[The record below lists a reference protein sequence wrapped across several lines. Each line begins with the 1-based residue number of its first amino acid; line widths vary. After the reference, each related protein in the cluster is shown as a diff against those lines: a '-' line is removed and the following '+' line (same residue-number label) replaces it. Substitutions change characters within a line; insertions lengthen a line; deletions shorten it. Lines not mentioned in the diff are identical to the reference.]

1 MIQKRLDLAG
11 KQQRAVG
18 AAAVVERLYAEH
30 IPGAEKHLRPAVPQR
45 KGEHSPQPGEQL
57 AAPLLPPVQQ
67 HLGVG
72 AGGKGVAQGCQLGGQ
87 FAIVVDFAV
96 EHDDEIFILAVQRL
110 CAALCV
116 TAVAAGPSL
125 WQYMQARQ
133 GPFAGLAQTVE
144 GAVCTSGG
152 IEIRVL
158 SALADDVRGEVY
170 FTVRDVEGDRLDSQ
184 LTLRCGADS
193 DLAGRLVEYDPESR
207 TALFAA
213 GMSYYRPQTEGSV
226 GLSTTGG
233 TVLDTLHLAVERLT
247 TRQGELDAGASC
259 AGVTAALLDSLP
271 LGEGDRV
278 VMGVEESGYPASIL
292 PGERVVLAP
301 GQTPMPLEGTGDV
314 TISSMGFA
322 SDGRFHVRVAYAP
335 GIGHGD
341 LDMGYFLARVYPRDE
356 RRTAEEK
363 YWRAT
368 VITQVEGGLD
378 VLFPLIKAGEEAEL
392 GEVYFYGGYER
403 PGVDIAGPWS
413 IDFPLEHYPSAVLEW
428 TGTLAGRRVDH
439 VTVSPLTVTMD
450 SDDTGGFSTA
460 ELTVVLKDGTEV
472 PAACGP
478 GRYAN
483 VGEGAGV
490 EVWDAYNTWELERPV
505 EVAEIDHLLLLG
517 EHIPVS

>member
-1 MIQKRLDLAG
+1 MIP
-11 KQQRAVG
+11 
-18 AAAVVERLYAEH
+18 E
-30 IPGAEKHLRPAVPQR
+30 
-45 KGEHSPQPGEQL
+45 QP
-57 AAPLLPPVQQ
+57 P
-67 HLGVG
+67 
-72 AGGKGVAQGCQLGGQ
+72 
-87 FAIVVDFAV
+87 
-96 EHDDEIFILAVQRL
+96 
-110 CAALCV
+110 
-116 TAVAAGPSL
+116 
-125 WQYMQARQ
+125 
-133 GPFAGLAQTVE
+133 
-144 GAVCTSGG
+144 
-152 IEIRVL
+152 
-158 SALADDVRGEVY
+158 
-170 FTVRDVEGDRLDSQ
+170 VRDVEGDRLDSQ

-213 GMSYYRPQTEGSV
+213 GMSYYRPQTEGAV
-226 GLSTTGG
+226 GLGTTGG
-233 TVLDTLHLAVERLT
+233 AVPDTLHLAVERLT

-292 PGERVVLAP
+292 PDERVVLAP
-301 GQTPMPLEGTGDV
+301 GQTPMPLEGTGNV

-378 VLFPLIKAGEEAEL
+378 VLFPLIKAGEGAEL

-413 IDFPLEHYPSAVLEW
+413 IDFPLEHYPSTVLEW

-483 VGEGAGV
+483 LGEGAGV

-505 EVAEIDHLLLLG
+505 EVEEIDHLLLLG
-517 EHIPVS
+517 EHIPV

>member
-1 MIQKRLDLAG
+1 MTELRKALERPVADLVFDENRKNAVREKAFTAKRGGSAL
-11 KQQRAVG
+11 RRG
-18 AAAVVERLYAEH
+18 AA
-30 IPGAEKHLRPAVPQR
+30 
-45 KGEHSPQPGEQL
+45 
-57 AAPLLPPVQQ
+57 
-67 HLGVG
+67 
-72 AGGKGVAQGCQLGGQ
+72 VALVCT
-87 FAIVVDFAV
+87 V
-96 EHDDEIFILAVQRL
+96 
-110 CAALCV
+110 LCV

-152 IEIRVL
+152 IEIQVL

-184 LTLRCGADS
+184 LTLHCGADS
-193 DLAGRLVEYDPESR
+193 DLAGRLVEYDSESR

-213 GMSYYRPQTEGSV
+213 GLSYYRPQTEGAV
-226 GLSTTGG
+226 GLGTTGG
-233 TVLDTLHLAVERLT
+233 AVPDTLHLAVERLT

-378 VLFPLIKAGEEAEL
+378 VLFPLIKAGEGAEL
-392 GEVYFYGGYER
+392 GEVYFYGGYVEHR
-403 PGVDIAGPWS
+403 LPAGAL
-413 IDFPLEHYPSAVLEW
+413 PL
-428 TGTLAGRRVDH
+428 D
-439 VTVSPLTVTMD
+439 
-450 SDDTGGFSTA
+450 
-460 ELTVVLKDGTEV
+460 
-472 PAACGP
+472 
-478 GRYAN
+478 
-483 VGEGAGV
+483 GAGV
-490 EVWDAYNTWELERPV
+490 DGHPGGAAGGSRHRLPPYRYYGQRRHRRLQHGGAHGGSKGWNRGARSLRPGPLRQFGRGRRRGGV
-505 EVAEIDHLLLLG
+505 GRLQHLGAGAPGGGGGDRPFAPSGGAHSGVVAAEIYQNG
-517 EHIPVS
+517 YPTGSFAGGISVCF

>member
-1 MIQKRLDLAG
+1 MTELRKALERPVAGLVFDENRKNAVREKAFTAKRGGSAL
-11 KQQRAVG
+11 RRG
-18 AAAVVERLYAEH
+18 AA
-30 IPGAEKHLRPAVPQR
+30 
-45 KGEHSPQPGEQL
+45 
-57 AAPLLPPVQQ
+57 
-67 HLGVG
+67 
-72 AGGKGVAQGCQLGGQ
+72 VALVCT
-87 FAIVVDFAV
+87 
-96 EHDDEIFILAVQRL
+96 
-110 CAALCV
+110 ALCV

-152 IEIRVL
+152 IEIQVL

-213 GMSYYRPQTEGSV
+213 GMSYYRPQTEGAV
-226 GLSTTGG
+226 GLGTTGG
-233 TVLDTLHLAVERLT
+233 AVPDTLHLAVERLT

-259 AGVTAALLDSLP
+259 AGVTAAPLDSLP

-378 VLFPLIKAGEEAEL
+378 VLFPLIKAGEGAEL

-403 PGVDIAGPWS
+403 PGVDIDGPWS

-472 PAACGP
+472 PAACGA

-483 VGEGAGV
+483 VGEGAGA

>member
-1 MIQKRLDLAG
+1 MTELRKALERPVAG
-11 KQQRAVG
+11 LVFDENRKNAVRDKAFTARRGGFVPRRALRRT
-18 AAAVVERLYAEH
+18 AAA
-30 IPGAEKHLRPAVPQR
+30 
-45 KGEHSPQPGEQL
+45 L
-57 AAPLLPPVQQ
+57 A
-67 HLGVG
+67 
-72 AGGKGVAQGCQLGGQ
+72 
-87 FAIVVDFAV
+87 
-96 EHDDEIFILAVQRL
+96 L

-193 DLAGRLVEYDPESR
+193 DLAGRLVEYDSESR

-356 RRTAEEK
+356 RRTAE
-363 YWRAT
+363 
-368 VITQVEGGLD
+368 
-378 VLFPLIKAGEEAEL
+378 
-392 GEVYFYGGYER
+392 
-403 PGVDIAGPWS
+403 
-413 IDFPLEHYPSAVLEW
+413 
-428 TGTLAGRRVDH
+428 
-439 VTVSPLTVTMD
+439 
-450 SDDTGGFSTA
+450 
-460 ELTVVLKDGTEV
+460 
-472 PAACGP
+472 
-478 GRYAN
+478 
-483 VGEGAGV
+483 
-490 EVWDAYNTWELERPV
+490 
-505 EVAEIDHLLLLG
+505 
-517 EHIPVS
+517 

>member
-1 MIQKRLDLAG
+1 MTELRKALERPVAGLVFDENRKNAVREKAFTAKRGGSAL
-11 KQQRAVG
+11 RRG
-18 AAAVVERLYAEH
+18 AAAALV
-30 IPGAEKHLRPAVPQR
+30 
-45 KGEHSPQPGEQL
+45 
-57 AAPLLPPVQQ
+57 
-67 HLGVG
+67 
-72 AGGKGVAQGCQLGGQ
+72 CT
-87 FAIVVDFAV
+87 
-96 EHDDEIFILAVQRL
+96 
-110 CAALCV
+110 ALCV

-125 WQYMQARQ
+125 WQYIQARQ
-133 GPFAGLAQTVE
+133 GHFAGLAQTVE

-213 GMSYYRPQTEGSV
+213 GMSYYRPQTEGAV
-226 GLSTTGG
+226 GLGTTGG
-233 TVLDTLHLAVERLT
+233 AVPDTLHLAVERLT

-259 AGVTAALLDSLP
+259 AGVTAAPLDSLP

-363 YWRAT
+363 YWRAM

-403 PGVDIAGPWS
+403 PGVDLSLI
-413 IDFPLEHYPSAVLEW
+413 
-428 TGTLAGRRVDH
+428 
-439 VTVSPLTVTMD
+439 
-450 SDDTGGFSTA
+450 
-460 ELTVVLKDGTEV
+460 
-472 PAACGP
+472 
-478 GRYAN
+478 
-483 VGEGAGV
+483 
-490 EVWDAYNTWELERPV
+490 
-505 EVAEIDHLLLLG
+505 
-517 EHIPVS
+517 HI

>member
-1 MIQKRLDLAG
+1 MTELRKALERPVADLVFDENRKNAVREKAFTAKRGGSAL
-11 KQQRAVG
+11 RRG
-18 AAAVVERLYAEH
+18 AA
-30 IPGAEKHLRPAVPQR
+30 
-45 KGEHSPQPGEQL
+45 
-57 AAPLLPPVQQ
+57 
-67 HLGVG
+67 
-72 AGGKGVAQGCQLGGQ
+72 VALVCT
-87 FAIVVDFAV
+87 V
-96 EHDDEIFILAVQRL
+96 
-110 CAALCV
+110 LCV

-152 IEIRVL
+152 IEIQVL

-184 LTLRCGADS
+184 LTLHCGADS
-193 DLAGRLVEYDPESR
+193 DLAGRLVEYDSESR

-213 GMSYYRPQTEGSV
+213 GLSYYRPQTEGAV
-226 GLSTTGG
+226 GLGTTGG
-233 TVLDTLHLAVERLT
+233 AVPDTLHLAVERLT

-363 YWRAT
+363 YSAPCPKR
-368 VITQVEGGLD
+368 G
-378 VLFPLIKAGEEAEL
+378 
-392 GEVYFYGGYER
+392 R
-403 PGVDIAGPWS
+403 GPSW
-413 IDFPLEHYPSAVLEW
+413 
-428 TGTLAGRRVDH
+428 GRC
-439 VTVSPLTVTMD
+439 T
-450 SDDTGGFSTA
+450 STA
-460 ELTVVLKDGTEV
+460 AMSAPVWTSPGRGASTSRWSTTPRRCWSGRAPWRGGGWITSPSPPLPLLWTATT
-472 PAACGP
+472 PAASA
-478 GRYAN
+478 RRSSR
-483 VGEGAGV
+483 
-490 EVWDAYNTWELERPV
+490 WF
-505 EVAEIDHLLLLG
+505 
-517 EHIPVS
+517 

>member
-1 MIQKRLDLAG
+1 MTELRKALERPVAGLVFDENRKNAVREKAFTAKRVGSAL
-11 KQQRAVG
+11 RRG
-18 AAAVVERLYAEH
+18 AAAALV
-30 IPGAEKHLRPAVPQR
+30 
-45 KGEHSPQPGEQL
+45 
-57 AAPLLPPVQQ
+57 
-67 HLGVG
+67 
-72 AGGKGVAQGCQLGGQ
+72 
-87 FAIVVDFAV
+87 
-96 EHDDEIFILAVQRL
+96 
-110 CAALCV
+110 CAALCA

-152 IEIRVL
+152 IEIQVL

-184 LTLRCGADS
+184 LTLHCGADS
-193 DLAGRLVEYDPESR
+193 DLAGRLVEYDSESR

-213 GMSYYRPQTEGSV
+213 GLSYYRPQTEGAV
-226 GLSTTGG
+226 GLGTTGG
-233 TVLDTLHLAVERLT
+233 AVPDTLHLAVERLT

-341 LDMGYFLARVYPRDE
+341 LDMGYFLAPRLPQG
-356 RRTAEEK
+356 
-363 YWRAT
+363 RAPD
-368 VITQVEGGLD
+368 GG
-378 VLFPLIKAGEEAEL
+378 GEILARH
-392 GEVYFYGGYER
+392 GDHPGG
-403 PGVDIAGPWS
+403 G
-413 IDFPLEHYPSAVLEW
+413 
-428 TGTLAGRRVDH
+428 
-439 VTVSPLTVTMD
+439 
-450 SDDTGGFSTA
+450 
-460 ELTVVLKDGTEV
+460 
-472 PAACGP
+472 GP
-478 GRYAN
+478 GRALPPDQS
-483 VGEGAGV
+483 GGGGRAGGGV
-490 EVWDAYNTWELERPV
+490 
-505 EVAEIDHLLLLG
+505 LLRRL
-517 EHIPVS
+517 